1 MHKVWA
7 VIRREF
13 VSRVTSKAFVIGTV
27 LGPLLMT
34 LLVALPILL
43 QRGRGPQHIV
53 ILDASLNGFGKRLE
67 QVLVAKT
74 RGDRP
79 DGPPWYHVERVR
91 VAGNLARAQDSL
103 VALVDARGDDGIV
116 GVILLTEET
125 LSSDTIQYFGANVGS
140 PGDMSV
146 LNRTLQPAIVLER
159 LVRANVDPG
168 QVLSAIRPIELS
180 ARKVSGG
187 KLTMESGEASFA
199 LAYAMAMILYIA
211 LLTYGMQVLT
221 SVVEEKANRLNEILV
236 SSLRP
241 FQLLLGKILGV
252 GSVGLLQMGIWG
264 GTGFLLSRNK
274 EAIARMLGATPEAA
288 MQLPIPAIEGGVL
301 VVFLIFFLLGFFLY
315 AGAYA
320 AVGSTCSTV
329 QEAQQAGMPVTLLVA
344 VGLILMFRLLGE
356 PSGTMARVLSNVPL
370 FSPFVTPIRHSLS
383 PMPWSELLVSMA
395 ITGLGVLAM
404 AWVAG
409 RVYRV
414 GILMHGKRAKLREV
428 WRWVRTD

>member
-1 MHKVWA
+1 MHKLWA

-13 VSRVTSKAFVIGTV
+13 VSRVRSKAFVIGTV
-27 LGPLLMT
+27 LGPILMT

-43 QRGRGPQHIV
+43 QRGRGPQHVV
-53 ILDASLNGFGKRLE
+53 ILDAARNDFGARVERALA
-67 QVLVAKT
+67 AKT
-74 RGDRP
+74 RNDRP
-79 DGPPWYHVERVR
+79 DGLPRYHVERVR
-91 VAGNLARAQDSL
+91 AEGNPVRVQDSL
-103 VALVDARGDDGIV
+103 VALVDGRGEDGIV

-140 PGDMSV
+140 PGDMAA
-146 LNRTLQPAIVLER
+146 LNRTLQPAILFER
-159 LVRANVDPG
+159 LSRARVDPG
-168 QVLSAIRPIELS
+168 LVLNSIRPIELS

-187 KLTMESGEASFA
+187 KLTMQSGEASFA

-274 EAIARMLGATPEAA
+274 EAIARMLGSTPEAA
-288 MQLPIPAIEGGVL
+288 IQLPIPTIEPGVL
-301 VVFLIFFLLGFFLY
+301 AVFLIFFLLGFFLY

-356 PSGTMARVLSNVPL
+356 PNGTMARVLSNVPL
-370 FSPFVTPIRHSLS
+370 FAPFVTPIRHSLS
-383 PMPWSELLVSMA
+383 PLPWSELLVSMA

-414 GILMHGKRAKLREV
+414 GILMHGKRARLAEV